1 MAQNQPGDLVRF
13 SDSGFVGFGLYRF
26 RYRVYRQ
33 EQFLARSG
41 EFWLKSGQIQSGRIR
56 WDLAGSIEIRP
67 WFRQLM
73 ARSCQILSGMLNIS
87 SEMLKVSK
95 IWSGMLNISRETLE
109 VSVRVGPHGFWN
121 AKPTTDPLK
130 VGFDNSKLASDRQCL
145 RIGWRQV
152 GLGRVGRVG
161 QFGGSPG

>member
-56 WDLAGSIEIRP
+56 
-67 WFRQLM
+67 
-73 ARSCQILSGMLNIS
+73 
-87 SEMLKVSK
+87 
-95 IWSGMLNISRETLE
+95 
-109 VSVRVGPHGFWN
+109 
-121 AKPTTDPLK
+121 
-130 VGFDNSKLASDRQCL
+130 
-145 RIGWRQV
+145 
-152 GLGRVGRVG
+152 
-161 QFGGSPG
+161 